1 MSKTEAMEL
10 TLKLLLNHSNFD
22 SILDYYGEYYICFE
36 KLGSEIRVPRDVF
49 DLLSTMLPAEKV
61 VRS

>member
-22 SILDYYGEYYICFE
+22 SILDHYGEYYICFE
-36 KLGSEIRVPRDVF
+36 KLGSEVRVPRDVF
-49 DLLSTMLPAEKV
+49 DLLSTMLPAEKIV
-61 VRS
+61 KS

>member
-36 KLGSEIRVPRDVF
+36 KLGSEVRVPRDVF
-49 DLLSTMLPAEKV
+49 DLLSTMLPAEKIIK
-61 VRS
+61 S

>member
-49 DLLSTMLPAEKV
+49 ELLCTMLPTEKI

>member
-36 KLGSEIRVPRDVF
+36 KLGSEVRVPRDVF
-49 DLLSTMLPAEKV
+49 DLLSTMLPAEKIV
-61 VRS
+61 KS

>member
-1 MSKTEAMEL
+1 MEL
-10 TLKLLLNHSNFD
+10 TLKLLLNHSDFD

-36 KLGSEIRVPRDVF
+36 KLGSEVRVPKDVF
-49 DLLSTMLPAEKV
+49 DLLSTMLPAEKI

>member
-49 DLLSTMLPAEKV
+49 ELLCTMLPAEKI

>member
-36 KLGSEIRVPRDVF
+36 KLGSEVRVPKDVF
-49 DLLSTMLPAEKV
+49 DLLSTMLPAEKI

>member
-10 TLKLLLNHSNFD
+10 TLKLLLNHSDFD

-49 DLLSTMLPAEKV
+49 ELLCTMLPVEKI

>member
-1 MSKTEAMEL
+1 MSKMEAMEL

-49 DLLSTMLPAEKV
+49 ELLCTMLPAEKI

>member
-36 KLGSEIRVPRDVF
+36 KLGSEVRVPRDVF
-49 DLLSTMLPAEKV
+49 DLLSTMLPAEKI

>member
-22 SILDYYGEYYICFE
+22 SILDYYGEYYICFK
-36 KLGSEIRVPRDVF
+36 KLGSEVRVPRDVF
-49 DLLSTMLPAEKV
+49 ELLCTMLPAEKIV
-61 VRS
+61 KS